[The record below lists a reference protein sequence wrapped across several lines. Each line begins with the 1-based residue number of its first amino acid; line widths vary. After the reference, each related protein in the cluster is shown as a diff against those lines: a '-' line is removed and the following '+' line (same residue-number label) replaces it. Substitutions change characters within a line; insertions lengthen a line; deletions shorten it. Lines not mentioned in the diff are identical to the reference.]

1 MREERLLTLIL
12 GPVISEKATHIAD
25 KHRQYAFRVLSD
37 ANKKEVHAAV
47 EHLFNVK
54 VDSVQIC
61 RVKGKEKRFKQFV
74 GHRKNWKKAYV
85 ALQDG
90 YDINFSGME

>member
-1 MREERLLTLIL
+1 MREERLLTLIV
-12 GPVISEKATHIAD
+12 GPVISEKATLLANQ
-25 KHRQYAFRVLSD
+25 HRQYAFEVLPD

-47 EHLFNVK
+47 EYLFNVK
-54 VDSVQIC
+54 VEGVRIC
-61 RVKGKEKRFKQFV
+61 RVKGKQKRFKQSV

-85 ALQDG
+85 ALKDG